1 LNRANE
7 IKAGTLF
14 TRKIIHH
21 PFAANIRTVNKF
33 FFEKVEKI
41 AFCSRLDEVLKLL
54 YKKSFCPSGSNACPP
69 FNYQLVWRR
78 IHDRR
83 SV

>member
-33 FFEKVEKI
+33 FFEKVEKS

-54 YKKSFCPSGSNACPP
+54 YKKKLLSIGRRCLPAL
-69 FNYQLVWRR
+69 QLS
-78 IHDRR
+78 IGLAADT
-83 SV
+83 